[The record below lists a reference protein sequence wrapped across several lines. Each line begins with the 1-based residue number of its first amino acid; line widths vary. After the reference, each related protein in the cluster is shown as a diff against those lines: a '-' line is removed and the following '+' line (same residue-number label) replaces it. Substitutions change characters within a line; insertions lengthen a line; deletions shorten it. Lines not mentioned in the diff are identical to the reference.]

1 MELDFVSAPR
11 DLVVISAPS
20 PLLFVNVDDDTEDN
34 LESPG
39 PSKSC
44 VTDPEY
50 LAETVQDTVNESLCS
65 SNDTIEKAKKVKDDV
80 LVPDSENYDDQVEDL
95 EFLMYVYEKHISYE
109 ETDDNTDS
117 VEKVEVEDFVGK
129 VEVENFVKDP

>member
-1 MELDFVSAPR
+1 M
-11 DLVVISAPS
+11 
-20 PLLFVNVDDDTEDN
+20 
-34 LESPG
+34 
-39 PSKSC
+39 
-44 VTDPEY
+44 TDPEY

-95 EFLMYVYEKHISYE
+95 EFLMYVYEEEHVSFE
-109 ETDDNTDS
+109 ETNDNKDS